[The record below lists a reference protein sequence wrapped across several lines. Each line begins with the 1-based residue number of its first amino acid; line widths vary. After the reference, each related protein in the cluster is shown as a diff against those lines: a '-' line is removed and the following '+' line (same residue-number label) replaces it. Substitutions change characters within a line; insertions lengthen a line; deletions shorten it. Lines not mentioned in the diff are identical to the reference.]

1 MPKEKY
7 KMEDIEYAVKKCILS
22 NVSHLK
28 QTDAAL
34 FHNYA
39 YDYMLAVQ
47 LDRTRPVE
55 LIDEFMSK
63 YGPEGDDVEV

>member
-28 QTDAAL
+28 QTDIAL
-34 FHNYA
+34 FRNYA

-63 YGPEGDDVEV
+63 YGPEGDDG

>member
-28 QTDAAL
+28 QTDVAL
-34 FHNYA
+34 FRNYA

-63 YGPEGDDVEV
+63 YGPESDNG